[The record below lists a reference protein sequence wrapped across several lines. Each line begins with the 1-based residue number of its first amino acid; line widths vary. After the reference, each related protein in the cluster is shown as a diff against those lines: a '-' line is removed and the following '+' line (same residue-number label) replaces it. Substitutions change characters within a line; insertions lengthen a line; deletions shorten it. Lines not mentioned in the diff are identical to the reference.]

1 MDQERWQQIDQIFEA
16 ALARPAPERA
26 EFLDDACAGDAN
38 LRAEVESLILHERAD
53 DFLEEPAVQDATR
66 VLAENSRSSLIGQ
79 TIGSYQIL
87 ESLGAG
93 GMGEVYL
100 ALHVRTNRKVALK
113 LLHATFMKDE
123 HRVQR
128 FQQEAR
134 TLLAL
139 NHPNIVTVYDIEQA
153 GDAQLIAAE
162 VVDGETL
169 RQRLARAPLKMA
181 EALEIAIQVAGAL
194 AAAHHAGI
202 IHRDIKPENIMLRSD
217 GFVKVLDFGLAKL
230 TEPDES
236 DGAPVSSQLSTRAM
250 IKTDAGMVMGTANYM
265 SPEQARGLEVD
276 ARTDIF
282 SFGVVF
288 YEMLT
293 GNMPFAGETKTDVM
307 AAILQN
313 EPPPLARYW
322 PEAPEALE
330 WIVTKALTKEIDE
343 RYQTAK
349 DVLTDL
355 KRFKRRSDYQVEAA
369 RLSSTASGDS
379 ASVASSNEE
388 PAQQTATQPLISTA
402 EGSRTMSS
410 AEYVVS
416 EIKRHKRIVIFAVV
430 AIAIVS
436 AALLFGLR
444 YLRPATVPSGPMP
457 FGQTKVTK
465 LTSTGTASQ
474 AAISPDGKY
483 VVHVSGGAGKQNLL
497 LRHIA
502 TGSDKEIVPTNG
514 SDFSWVTFS
523 RDGSYVLYSRV
534 EAGIYPLFQVPVL
547 GGTPQKLIA
556 DDVDTRV
563 TFSPDG
569 KRFAFM
575 RGQPQKGETNLL
587 IANADG
593 TNEQLLRS
601 YKVSDISGP
610 WPSPSWSPD
619 GANIAFA
626 HRTGEARKTD
636 VVTVSVTDGKETQIT
651 SQQWPNIVSL
661 SWLADGEGLVITAG
675 EPEATYLH
683 QIWFVSYPSG
693 EARKITNDVNN
704 YVGLSLTADSS
715 AVVTVQTEQAPSI
728 WVAPNGD
735 AARATQVTSSR
746 GDGSGGVAFTPDS
759 KIVYT
764 SNTHNARE
772 LLLVNADGSGQKK
785 IMTDAKAVPGLS
797 VSPDGRY
804 IVFVTTR
811 GGASNIWRM
820 DIDGGNPKQLTTGTR
835 DQNPSISPDSRWVF
849 YTANESEKQRIR
861 KVSIDGGDSV
871 QLTDYSAASP
881 MVSPDAKHIACGFID
896 EEKKRWSIAIIP
908 IEGGPP
914 IKVFEISPL
923 QSKFQWNATG
933 DALLYSLTRDG
944 AGNIWSQPI
953 DGAPAKQLT
962 SFKSDQIFRF
972 NWSSDGKQLVM
983 ARGPLNSDVVLITDL
998 R

>member
-1 MDQERWQQIDQIFEA
+1 MDRERWQQIDQIFEA

-26 EFLDDACAGDAN
+26 EFLDGACAGDAG
-38 LRAEVESLILHERAD
+38 LRAEVESLIDHEKAD
-53 DFLEEPAVQDATR
+53 GFLADPAVQDATR
-66 VLAENSRSSLIGQ
+66 VLAEDAQHSLIGQ

-113 LLHATFMKDE
+113 LLHASFMKDE

-169 RQRLARAPLKMA
+169 RQRLARAPLKLA
-181 EALEIAIQVAGAL
+181 EALEVAIQVAGAL
-194 AAAHHAGI
+194 AAAHRAGI
-202 IHRDIKPENIMLRSD
+202 VHRDIKPENIMLRPD
-217 GFVKVLDFGLAKL
+217 GIVKVLDFGLAKL
-230 TEPDES
+230 TEPD
-236 DGAPVSSQLSTRAM
+236 DAPVSSQLSTRAM

-282 SFGVVF
+282 SFGVVL

-293 GNMPFAGETKTDVM
+293 GNMPFTGETKTDVM

-379 ASVASSNEE
+379 SGVAQSNEE
-388 PAQQTATQPLISTA
+388 AAQTTAAQPLVSTA

-410 AEYVVS
+410 AEYVIT
-416 EIKRHKRIVIFAVV
+416 EIKRHKRVVIFAVLGL
-430 AIAIVS
+430 AIVS
-436 AALLFGLR
+436 VALLLGLR
-444 YLRPATVPSGPMP
+444 YLRPASVSRGPIP
-457 FGQTKVTK
+457 FGQLKLTK

-483 VVHVSGGAGKQNLL
+483 VIHVSGGAGKQSLL

-556 DDVDTRV
+556 NDVDTRV

-575 RGQPQKGETNLL
+575 RGQPQKGETNL
-587 IANADG
+587 IVANADG

-601 YKVSDISGP
+601 YKISDISGP

-619 GANIAFA
+619 GENIAFA
-626 HRTGEARKTD
+626 HRAGDARKTE
-636 VVTVSVTDGKETQIT
+636 VVMVRVTDGKETQIT
-651 SQQWPNIVSL
+651 SQQWANIVSL
-661 SWLADGEGLVITAG
+661 SWLADGKGLVITAG

-683 QIWFVSYPSG
+683 QIWFVSYPGG
-693 EARKITNDVNN
+693 EARKITNDVSN

-746 GDGSGGVAFTPDS
+746 GDGSGGVAFTPDG

-764 SNTHNARE
+764 SNTHNAKE
-772 LLLVNADGSGQKK
+772 LLLVNTDGSGQKK
-785 IMTDAKAVPGLS
+785 IMTDAKAGAGLS

-804 IVFVTTR
+804 IIFISTR
-811 GGASNIWRM
+811 AGAYNIWRI

-849 YTANESEKQRIR
+849 YTANESEKQRIH

-881 MVSPDAKHIACGFID
+881 MVSPDGKQIACGYID

-923 QSKFQWNATG
+923 QSKFQWNSTG

-944 AGNIWSQPI
+944 ASNIWSQPI
-953 DGAPAKQLT
+953 DGPPAKQLT
-962 SFKSDQIFRF
+962 NFKTDQIFRF